1 MPFSSEQTLP
11 NIKPTILA
19 LVKKSGFAGDIR
31 IIPLPSGGNNR
42 VYRIKTN
49 GSSLLIKLYFRHAKD
64 PRDRLGTE
72 FSFIS
77 FAWTNGIHEVP
88 RPLGFDKYN
97 SLGLYAYMHGE
108 KPVSGDVTSSFV
120 EQAVNFWAALN
131 REKYTP
137 EADRMPKASEACF
150 SLKEYVTSVDRRMRR
165 LIAIEAN
172 DEIHQQAKRFIHQEL
187 RPAWLDSLERI
198 TNLISRYDL
207 GLDDSIPRDKWCL
220 SPSDFGFHNSIL
232 GNDGRLRFIDF
243 EYAGWDDPAKMVCD
257 FFCQPEVP
265 VPIRYFPLFAD
276 TIVPEFYDSESFERR
291 LNAVWPLTQIK
302 WCCIMLNDFL
312 PEGNNRR
319 NYALNLDDPL
329 RRKNMQLHKAKAYF
343 QEHIISKAASGVEA

>member
-172 DEIHQQAKRFIHQEL
+172 DEIHQQAKRFI
-187 RPAWLDSLERI
+187 
-198 TNLISRYDL
+198 
-207 GLDDSIPRDKWCL
+207 
-220 SPSDFGFHNSIL
+220 PSDFGFHNSIL